1 MKTDKKFIIWFILWI
16 TFITVLIIYLTKYNN
31 YKDKV
36 VSLPEE
42 IQLVKIGDTLIVE
55 QITKDSII
63 IGFKQ
68 KEKIF
73 YNGK

>member
-1 MKTDKKFIIWFILWI
+1 MKNIISYIIFILSLI
-16 TFITVLIIYLTKYNN
+16 QVTLFVILFICDNKNTN
-31 YKDKV
+31 DKI

-42 IQLVKIGDTLIVE
+42 IQLVKKRDTLIVE

-68 KEKIF
+68 KEKRF
-73 YNGK
+73 YNGE

>member
-1 MKTDKKFIIWFILWI
+1 MKIDKKFIIWFILWI

>member
-1 MKTDKKFIIWFILWI
+1 MKSTTISYIIFILS
-16 TFITVLIIYLTKYNN
+16 FIQIILYIILFVCDNKNN
-31 YKDKV
+31 NDKI

-42 IQLVKIGDTLIVE
+42 IQLVKKRDTLIVE

-68 KEKIF
+68 KEKRF
-73 YNGK
+73 YK

>member
-1 MKTDKKFIIWFILWI
+1 MKTDKNFIIQFILWI
-16 TFITVLIIYLTKYNN
+16 TFITILIIYLTKYNN

-42 IQLVKIGDTLIVE
+42 IQLVKIGNTLIVE

>member
-1 MKTDKKFIIWFILWI
+1 MKNIIIAYILFILSLI
-16 TFITVLIIYLTKYNN
+16 QLISYFILFIYDNKNTN
-31 YKDKV
+31 DKI

-42 IQLVKIGDTLIVE
+42 IQLVKKRDTLIVE

-68 KEKIF
+68 KEKRF
-73 YNGK
+73 YK

>member
-1 MKTDKKFIIWFILWI
+1 MKTDKEFIIWFILWI
-16 TFITVLIIYLTKYNN
+16 TFISVLIIYLTKYNN
-31 YKDKV
+31 YEDKV

-73 YNGK
+73 YK